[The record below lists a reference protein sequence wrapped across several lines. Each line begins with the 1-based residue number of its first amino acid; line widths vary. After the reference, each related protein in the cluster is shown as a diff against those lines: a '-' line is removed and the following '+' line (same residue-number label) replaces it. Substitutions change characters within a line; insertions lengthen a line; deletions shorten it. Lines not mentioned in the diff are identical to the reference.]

1 MRNQAFML
9 VLLVDA
15 NLKLQCAIL
24 NHEPLA
30 FSASLESWF
39 NWSTTEENERS
50 VNNLPYTLANKK

>member
-1 MRNQAFML
+1 ML